1 MVSRAVGG
9 TGAVTGRT
17 EGQVMGR
24 PSMAAERREQILAAV
39 TQCVGEY
46 GLEGTTLERVAE
58 ASGFSRG
65 HIRHYVGNREEM
77 LAQFQDR
84 LTSRYARRM
93 REVDEAAE
101 PGKRGAALVR
111 FLFGKEWAP
120 GADSAAINA
129 LMWAAA
135 RNEPVRD
142 HLRDSYLTLERTLA
156 RALRADYPAAPA
168 AECATTAYTLLCLA
182 FAHSTLL
189 ELSFPAARQ
198 RSVDSMTS
206 RLLDRLASFALP
218 AG

>member
-1 MVSRAVGG
+1 
-9 TGAVTGRT
+9 
-17 EGQVMGR
+17 MGR

-58 ASGFSRG
+58 TSGFSRG

-77 LAQFQDR
+77 LEQFQHR
-84 LTSRYARRM
+84 LTSRYVERM
-93 REVDEAAE
+93 REVYEAAE
-101 PGKRGAALVR
+101 PGTRGTALVR

-135 RNEPVRD
+135 REESVRS
-142 HLRDSYLTLERTLA
+142 HLRSNYLAMERTLV
-156 RALRADYPAAPA
+156 RALRADYPQAPP
-168 AECATTAYTLLCLA
+168 AECASTAYTLLCLA

-198 RSVDSMTS
+198 RSVDSMTA
-206 RLLDRLASFALP
+206 RLLDRLASFVPP